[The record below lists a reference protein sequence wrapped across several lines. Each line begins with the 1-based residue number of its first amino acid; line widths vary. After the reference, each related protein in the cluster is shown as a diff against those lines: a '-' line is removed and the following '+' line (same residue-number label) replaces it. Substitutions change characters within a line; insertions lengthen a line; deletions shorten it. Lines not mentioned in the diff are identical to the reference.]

1 MHADDDTALRAA
13 CQNGGADVAEV
24 LLKAGADVHAKDDVV
39 QRAACRERH
48 VRIVGLLLDAVADV
62 HADNDSEDALRA
74 ASKDHVAVVELL
86 PWHGATP
93 DLDSIRRSNTLATRG
108 TSPWSICCSLRAR
121 TCTRT
126 TCSH

>member
-1 MHADDDTALRAA
+1 MLAAGTNVHADDDTALRAA

-62 HADNDSEDALRA
+62 HADNDSEDALCA
-74 ASKDHVAVVELL
+74 ASKD
-86 PWHGATP
+86 
-93 DLDSIRRSNTLATRG
+93 TLQWL
-108 TSPWSICCSLRAR
+108 SCCSGMAQRRTWTVFTAR
-121 TCTRT
+121 IRL
-126 TCSH
+126 S